1 MMKKHQKEFCLKMT
15 VYRAMK
21 TKIYPNKQQKILL
34 TKAIGVARLTKNV
47 CLDKLKKDYKN
58 NIKHNYFSINKW
70 WNSIKKIEYPFVNE
84 VSKFIQEYAIRDL
97 DKLVKKVYD
106 GKNDFP
112 DFVKKGEN
120 DSFKIT
126 GSAFF
131 FIGKIIN
138 LPKGL
143 SIKMGRS
150 LRWEPLRIFN
160 VTISK
165 KGGEWFAAIQMLIKQ
180 KSINT
185 AMGAVGIDLGV
196 STLATLSTGEKFSNP
211 KAEKIYR
218 KKIAYLSRSLS
229 RKKKYSRNWYKAKR
243 KLAKTYMRLTNVRKD
258 AINKMTANISS
269 KYEIIA
275 LERLHIK
282 EMLKNNKL
290 AKYISDASL
299 YEVRKQLEYKAKK
312 VKYVNRYYPSSQIC
326 SICNRRN
333 EEVKSLS
340 VREWRC
346 PKCGTKHDRDVNAA
360 RNILV
365 AAGHKVKPV
374 DYL

>member
-1 MMKKHQKEFCLKMT
+1 
-15 VYRAMK
+15 
-21 TKIYPNKQQKILL
+21 
-34 TKAIGVARLTKNV
+34 
-47 CLDKLKKDYKN
+47 
-58 NIKHNYFSINKW
+58 
-70 WNSIKKIEYPFVNE
+70 
-84 VSKFIQEYAIRDL
+84 
-97 DKLVKKVYD
+97 
-106 GKNDFP
+106 
-112 DFVKKGEN
+112 
-120 DSFKIT
+120 
-126 GSAFF
+126 
-131 FIGKIIN
+131 
-138 LPKGL
+138 
-143 SIKMGRS
+143 
-150 LRWEPLRIFN
+150 
-160 VTISK
+160 
-165 KGGEWFAAIQMLIKQ
+165 MLIKQ

-196 STLATLSTGEKFSNP
+196 STLATLSTGEKFYNP

-340 VREWRC
+340 VREWTC